1 MAIEIGNVT
10 RVEKA
15 MRGTSSWG
23 FSLRDSTAR
32 PARFA
37 TITYQTQS
45 EAETAREQIRAAIVN
60 AIDVSIGIG

>member
-1 MAIEIGNVT
+1 LAIEIGNAI

-15 MRGTSSWG
+15 MRGTSNWG

-45 EAETAREQIRAAIVN
+45 EAETVREQIRAATVN
-60 AIDVSIGIG
+60 AIDVSIVA

>member
-23 FSLRDSTAR
+23 FSLRDTAR

-45 EAETAREQIRAAIVN
+45 EAETAREQIRAATVN
-60 AIDVSIGIG
+60 AIDVSIG